1 MLQHTSSEVTV
12 GYITIK
18 FKCYGERLEPNLKE
32 MTIVKKKMIIYRPIL
47 KSARKYKQIYKAS
60 KENVSYYSHFHL
72 KLVLNF

>member
-12 GYITIK
+12 RYNTIK

-47 KSARKYKQIYKAS
+47 KSSRKYKQIYKAS
-60 KENVSYYSHFHL
+60 KEKVSHYPHFHL
-72 KLVLNF
+72 KLVLNL